1 MVPEP
6 SPRFFSAGGT
16 TSNGGVVPHP
26 MGTLLVAF
34 GWPRLPSLLF
44 EGMFQAARWDF
55 FGVLCHTGALLEA
68 VRVTCCCRRQQRGQR
83 CSNLYPLPILRLIP
97 VPPQGEA
104 GGATSPWDLAR
115 WDPNP
120 EPLSPS
126 CGSLLVSQVASTLI
140 NPRPGGVG
148 AVFLPISAQGSAG
161 RLEPWSEPWSVAAH
175 QHVELLLGS
184 SSLTT
189 FTASCWLGAAWG
201 GNSPLGSAPPH
212 PPIPPGHPAACPGWR
227 WSTRSDLWDGR
238 KVWRGIWR
246 LQGVSCGCAFGCTCG
261 RGQHPAPPCA
271 WGWCHEVPDAGTLG
285 LLWQRGV
292 SQGPQFGHILF
303 WGCRGSVGCHCGLRC
318 RVVLLW
324 GCRGRVG
331 CHKVPNLGASCFGI
345 AVVVWGVTRSP
356 NIGTPCYGSSRC
368 LNVPGVGTCYTR
380 DVCGCHKV
388 PDAGTSCSRDDV
400 AVCCHQGPQCSSVW
414 CHQGPQCRD
423 ILIWGCCDSLWCH
436 Q

>member
-34 GWPRLPSLLF
+34 GWPCLPSLLF

-148 AVFLPISAQGSAG
+148 GSFPPHIGTGIGRAVGAVVGAVVGCSSSTRRAFARFFLPYYVHGIV
-161 RLEPWSEPWSVAAH
+161 L
-175 QHVELLLGS
+175 
-184 SSLTT
+184 
-189 FTASCWLGAAWG
+189 AWG
-201 GNSPLGSAPPH
+201 CLG
-212 PPIPPGHPAACPGWR
+212 R
-227 WSTRSDLWDGR
+227 
-238 KVWRGIWR
+238 
-246 LQGVSCGCAFGCTCG
+246 
-261 RGQHPAPPCA
+261 
-271 WGWCHEVPDAGTLG
+271 E
-285 LLWQRGV
+285 
-292 SQGPQFGHILF
+292 
-303 WGCRGSVGCHCGLRC
+303 
-318 RVVLLW
+318 
-324 GCRGRVG
+324 
-331 CHKVPNLGASCFGI
+331 
-345 AVVVWGVTRSP
+345 
-356 NIGTPCYGSSRC
+356 
-368 LNVPGVGTCYTR
+368 
-380 DVCGCHKV
+380 
-388 PDAGTSCSRDDV
+388 
-400 AVCCHQGPQCSSVW
+400 
-414 CHQGPQCRD
+414 
-423 ILIWGCCDSLWCH
+423 
-436 Q
+436 